1 MEAKNKKTLKHILNV
16 AEYRFNIYG
25 GKQRRFIDLRKEI
38 EFKIGAI
45 NLIVEHDINIEELTN
60 ILSKTPYL
68 YNIIQTKDKYEY
80 KYSLENFMYNRTYI
94 YIYKNKFHLVEDIN
108 VMNIKYSDH
117 LLQDLETVFKSL
129 CLFKLLGNYNNKN
142 NVIIKTLNFFD
153 HNGYNYY
160 SGGAERYLLDL
171 HNLLAKEGV
180 NVDIIQYGN
189 YNFFRKYKNVN
200 VIGLRY
206 HSPIDNYYESDPLS
220 RMQDYLNYTYD
231 KVTLTIFSSFLE
243 SLHGDF
249 KASIGISHGVFW
261 DDKYVKYYKKM
272 NPVYNYD
279 IINAAKNVN
288 KLISVDTNTCNWF
301 QTIDYELGRRI
312 KYIPNYVD
320 VNEFTPKKSKKNN
333 KRIVIT
339 YPRRLYEPRGMYL
352 LLDIIDDLFKLYE
365 NVDIKFVGKG
375 FDNDVK
381 AINRYINKYPGR
393 IECYSLDPYEMHK
406 AYQDTDISLIPT
418 LYSEGTSLSCLEAL
432 ATENIVIATRIGGL
446 TDLIIDGFNG
456 YLIEPNSEALLNK
469 LKYILDNYENQLEIR
484 KNAREIAKAF
494 NKTKWENRWKEEL
507 SAFDIPKS
515 KNIGHVEIFVNDI
528 NKISLN
534 VFEFIKKQ
542 LLENNLVYLRVKKP
556 LKGIEKYSFGL
567 FQVVKWDDEILND
580 SKIYAEKGLKIPFKL
595 KGLERLD

>member
-129 CLFKLLGNYNNKN
+129 SLFKLLGNYNNKN